1 MHEAPSP
8 APYQTN
14 CGVALF
20 FLAVLPRTCRLRH
33 LIVSASTPLTD
44 IYPVSRAL
52 LVITAGICRDEARH
66 GRPKRDLRDL
76 RALWTWSAEQTG
88 STIETRISPLG

>member
-33 LIVSASTPLTD
+33 RIVSASTPLTD

-66 GRPKRDLRDL
+66 GRPKRGFAGFASIVDLVG
-76 RALWTWSAEQTG
+76 RAN
-88 STIETRISPLG
+88 RIDDRNKDIPFG